1 MPRAFQSADE
11 NLSFIQFQILFFVQ
25 LQNKFSFPRNKS
37 FVHFAFDARK
47 FRASKLLDKTLTG
60 VVTDVVR
67 MIEFYLWFDIAN
79 RINHWMRFAEEDHP
93 IDRKKI
99 YIYVFEFLSEKRPL
113 RLSRI
118 SRGWFISGLCC
129 ASQQIPIYTLTG
141 RNNLLNT
148 HRGKYTGR
156 VCANVWTPKLQ
167 WDQHIVTRICSY
179 NIASLIIWRNF

>member
-1 MPRAFQSADE
+1 MLYEWLNFIYDSISRIESTIGWDLRRKIIQS
-11 NLSFIQFQILFFVQ
+11 
-25 LQNKFSFPRNKS
+25 
-37 FVHFAFDARK
+37 
-47 FRASKLLDKTLTG
+47 
-60 VVTDVVR
+60 
-67 MIEFYLWFDIAN
+67 IE
-79 RINHWMRFAEEDHP
+79 
-93 IDRKKI
+93 KKI
-99 YIYVFEFLSEKRPL
+99 DICVRVSFREKTSPV

-167 WDQHIVTRICSY
+167 WDQHIVTRIYSY